1 MRAFFAIAVVLGL
14 FLAVPA
20 AAATPDAA
28 MAPVIVTP
36 SQLQWQSS
44 SLLPSGG
51 KLAVL
56 GGDLAKPGYYTVRI
70 MLPDGAAFP
79 PHTHA
84 SAEYLTVIQ
93 GTFMVGL
100 GNTVDA
106 AKMTA
111 LTAGS
116 YAAVPAGVAH
126 YAMAKGDTIIQLS
139 GMGPLT
145 MTNVK

>member
-1 MRAFFAIAVVLGL
+1 MRAFFAIAAVLGL

-36 SQLQWQSS
+36 SQVQWQSNS
-44 SLLPSGG
+44 MLPPGG
-51 KLAVL
+51 KMAVL

-70 MLPDGAAFP
+70 MLPDGATFP

-84 SAEYLTVIQ
+84 SVEYLTVIQ

-106 AKMTA
+106 ATMTA
-111 LTAGS
+111 LPAGS

-126 YAMAKGDTIIQLS
+126 YAMAKGDTIVQLS
-139 GMGPLT
+139 GMGPFT
-145 MTNVK
+145 MTMIK